1 MMGLSHTVSS
11 SDEIALLA
19 VINLSEGD
27 LNFHPTLNCMPF
39 FMLCQAS
46 VTLLCPATQH
56 DFLARNLIY
65 VDLFFTYAVLNR

>member
-11 SDEIALLA
+11 CDEIALLA

-39 FMLCQAS
+39 FHALS
-46 VTLLCPATQH
+46 SKRDFTLSSMTS
-56 DFLARNLIY
+56 
-65 VDLFFTYAVLNR
+65 